1 MRREILKGVPD
12 DEEKA
17 VEEFLD
23 QNKESALKIKPKVC
37 VSLPHSPGAVFLADI
52 EHRFHLHFYAF
63 HLSFGPTCLG
73 ENFGILRDRK
83 ATAFDGRGR
92 LPGACHHRGHRI
104 ICVSITFKP
113 PKTELLSFFG

>member
-63 HLSFGPTCLG
+63 HLEFRSDVSGG
-73 ENFGILRDRK
+73 ELWNSARPKSDGFRRTRETAGRMPSPWAPNYLR
-83 ATAFDGRGR
+83 
-92 LPGACHHRGHRI
+92 
-104 ICVSITFKP
+104 
-113 PKTELLSFFG
+113 